1 MIGIV
6 PCGIFEDLEGAGV
19 RGGSLRGYLV
29 VFSVIV
35 GLVAGIPART
45 LAQVEP
51 QERSQGSAEQKQTKG
66 TPSGESGV
74 EDAALKATSVLVS
87 AGQIPLRAATCGA
100 TFVVAGLAY
109 LLTVFD
115 KEARQGPA
123 GAIKQVCEGPYTTSP
138 EDLRGDR
145 APSP

>member
-1 MIGIV
+1 M
-6 PCGIFEDLEGAGV
+6 
-19 RGGSLRGYLV
+19 RRGSLRVHMV

-35 GLVAGIPART
+35 GLVAGMHART

-51 QERSQGSAEQKQTKG
+51 QEQSQGSTEQKQAEG
-66 TPSGESGV
+66 TPSGKSGV
-74 EDAALKATSVLVS
+74 EDAALTATSVLVS
-87 AGQIPLRAATCGA
+87 AGQVPLRAATCGA

-123 GAIKQVCEGPYTTSP
+123 GAIKRVCEGPYITTP
-138 EDLRGDR
+138 EDLRGD
-145 APSP
+145 

>member
-1 MIGIV
+1 MRV
-6 PCGIFEDLEGAGV
+6 
-19 RGGSLRGYLV
+19 GSLRGHVV

-35 GLVAGIPART
+35 GLVAGMPART

-51 QERSQGSAEQKQTKG
+51 QEQSQGSAEQKQAKG
-66 TPSGESGV
+66 TP
-74 EDAALKATSVLVS
+74 LVS
-87 AGQIPLRAATCGA
+87 AGQVPLRAATCGA

-123 GAIKQVCEGPYTTSP
+123 GAIKRVCEGPYITTP
-138 EDLRGDR
+138 EDLRGD
-145 APSP
+145 